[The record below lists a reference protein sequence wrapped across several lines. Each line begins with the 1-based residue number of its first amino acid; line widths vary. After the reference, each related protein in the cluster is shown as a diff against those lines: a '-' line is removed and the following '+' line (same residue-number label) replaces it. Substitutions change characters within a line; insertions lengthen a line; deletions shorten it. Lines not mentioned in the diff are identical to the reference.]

1 MTQYPQEW
9 VSSIIGEGIF
19 KKEAICWTNT
29 EGSIIG
35 CNNRFMEFYGY
46 KKENI
51 LGLFYVLP
59 GFECNLSQIW
69 DLLRTSLFT
78 EKEHTCFLTFLS
90 AGVPKYIELWSKLAP
105 EGIVF
110 LHRDITKYQ
119 EEIDALTKK
128 CVYLEHASKI
138 MRHDMHAGINTYV
151 PRGISSLERRLNSK
165 QIHDLKIEAPL
176 KMIKEGLEHAQKV
189 YKGVYEFTNLVK
201 EGGVIQ
207 KAEYNLSLILKGFL
221 SSTAYCQQIE
231 IQELGF
237 AKVNEPLFCT
247 AIDNIIRNG
256 LKYNDSDNKRV
267 VVKRAGNEIWVED
280 NGRGMNP
287 TEFLEFSKPY
297 SRKTNQK
304 EAGSGLGLDI
314 FLAIMR
320 EHGFAVACE
329 LVLTGGT
336 RIKITLQ

>member
-1 MTQYPQEW
+1 MAQYSQEW
-9 VSSIIGEGIF
+9 VSTIIGEGIF

-29 EGSIIG
+29 EGTIIG
-35 CNNRFMEFYGY
+35 CNEKFLELYGY
-46 KKENI
+46 KKKDI

-59 GFECNLSQIW
+59 GFECNIPQTWESLRLS
-69 DLLRTSLFT
+69 LST
-78 EKEHTCFLTFLS
+78 KGEHTCCLVFLCES
-90 AGVPKYIELWSKLAP
+90 APKYIELWSKMTQ
-105 EGIVF
+105 EGIIF

-119 EEIDALTKK
+119 REIDILRKK

-207 KAEYNLSLILKGFL
+207 KSEYNLSSILKRFL
-221 SSTAYCQQIE
+221 SSTAYYQQVE
-231 IQELGF
+231 IHELGS
-237 AKVNEPLFCT
+237 AQVNEPLFCT

-256 LKYNDSDNKRV
+256 LKYNDSDNKKV
-267 VVKRAGNEIWVED
+267 IIKKEGNDIWVED

-287 TEFLEFSKPY
+287 VEFLELSKPY
-297 SRKTNQK
+297 SRKINQK
-304 EAGSGLGLDI
+304 ESGSGLGLDI

-320 EHGFAVACE
+320 EHDFAVSCE
-329 LVLTGGT
+329 LVPTGGT
-336 RIKITLQ
+336 RIKITLR